1 MTMTDSRSTI
11 EKAFSQLAL
20 CPALA
25 DDTDR
30 MVTEA
35 INWYTCVK
43 PQLSPQL
50 VRQRPRLIKDAV
62 GDYLYIAGCN
72 LNAVLE
78 GLPADCNQDVLA
90 QVAIEYMSRLV
101 AQQYPDL
108 SAAMHRAASTEKAQ
122 RSPLRN
128 AFRKRNQPLAAFTIT
143 NDGGTFSF
151 VQSRPGQA
159 L

>member
-1 MTMTDSRSTI
+1 MTDSRSTI
-11 EKAFSQLAL
+11 EQAFSQLAL

-43 PQLSPQL
+43 PKLSPQL
-50 VRQRPRLIKDAV
+50 VRQRPRLVKDAV

-72 LNAVLE
+72 LNAVLDR
-78 GLPADCNQDVLA
+78 LPADCNQDVLT
-90 QVAIEYMSRLV
+90 QVATKYMSRLV

-108 SAAMHRAASTEKAQ
+108 IAAMHRAVATGKAHQ
-122 RSPLRN
+122 SPLRD
-128 AFRKRNQPLAAFTIT
+128 AFRKRNQTLAAFTLT

-151 VQSRPGQA
+151 VPSRSS
-159 L
+159 

>member
-1 MTMTDSRSTI
+1 MTDSRSTI
-11 EKAFSQLAL
+11 EQAFSHLAL

-43 PQLSPQL
+43 PKLSPQL
-50 VRQRPRLIKDAV
+50 VRQRPRLIKDAA
-62 GDYLYIAGCN
+62 GDYSYIAGCN
-72 LNAVLE
+72 LKAILE
-78 GLPADCNQDVLA
+78 SLPADCDQDLLA
-90 QVAIEYMSRLV
+90 QVTADCMSRLV

-108 SAAMHRAASTEKAQ
+108 IAAMHRAADTEKAQ
-122 RSPLRN
+122 WSPFRD
-128 AFRKRNQPLAAFTIT
+128 AFRKRNQPIAAFTIT

-151 VQSRPGQA
+151 VQSRQS
-159 L
+159 